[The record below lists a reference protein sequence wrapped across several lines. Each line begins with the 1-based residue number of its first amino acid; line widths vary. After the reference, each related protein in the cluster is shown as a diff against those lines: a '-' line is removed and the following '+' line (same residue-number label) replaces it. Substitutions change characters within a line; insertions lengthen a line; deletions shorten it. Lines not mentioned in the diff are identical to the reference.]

1 MKFTDNNPKIL
12 EDVRPTSKREG
23 PIAISNH
30 SEFGF
35 NIRHFYLD
43 WRTQQFTATR
53 KGVAFVPADVPVFL
67 EALVEF
73 INENDVLNGRT
84 VTVTIGGHDE

>member
-1 MKFTDNNPKIL
+1 MKFTNDTPKIL

-23 PIAISNH
+23 PIALSNH

-43 WRTQQFTATR
+43 WRTGQFNATR
-53 KGVAFVPADVPVFL
+53 KGVSFMPADLPIFL
-67 EALVEF
+67 TALETF
-73 INENDVLNGRT
+73 INDNDVITGKK
-84 VTVTIGGHDE
+84 VTITIEEG